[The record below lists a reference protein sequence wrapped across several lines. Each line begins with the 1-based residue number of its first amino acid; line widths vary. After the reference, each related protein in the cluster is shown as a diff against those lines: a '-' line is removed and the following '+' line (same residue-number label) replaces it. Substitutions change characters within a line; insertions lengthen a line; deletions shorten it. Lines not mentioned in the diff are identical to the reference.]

1 MAEKPKAPDATDSAG
16 EEELRVRYGHLMARQ
31 PEGHLPEAQWERL
44 ACGEM
49 SAPERERALEHVT
62 RCSLCADLYR
72 GLMQLGEEAR
82 LFDPGAPRATE
93 AAPWPAWE
101 RVPGWARWAAAAAVI
116 AVGVLP
122 WVPRQ
127 TPVSSPTT
135 RAPAAPLSLVLLE
148 PSGTTATLPR
158 QFRWR
163 GMAEAETYRV
173 RLFREDGLLL
183 WTSAALAD
191 NAVDWP
197 ETLELPPGRYFWEV
211 EAFRDG
217 KSLARSELLPFVR
230 SP

>member
-1 MAEKPKAPDATDSAG
+1 MAEKPREPGPIESAG
-16 EEELRVRYGHLMARQ
+16 ADPWRVRYARSMADTR
-31 PEGHLPEAQWERL
+31 EGHLEESEWERL

-49 SAPERERALEHVT
+49 SAAERERALEHVT

-82 LFDPGAPRATE
+82 LFDPGAPRA
-93 AAPWPAWE
+93 AAPWPAWG
-101 RVPGWARWAAAAAVI
+101 RVPGWARWAAAAALI

-122 WVPRQ
+122 WVPRE

-135 RAPAAPLSLVLLE
+135 RAPAAPSSLVLLE

-211 EAFRDG
+211 EAFREG